1 MKFKYRIEKVS
12 DERMKLEYY
21 QLVRNSDDAILFANP
36 DVSVVFDEFQQRLI
50 GILLQ

>member
-1 MKFKYRIEKVS
+1 MQFKYRIEKVS
-12 DERMKLEYY
+12 VGTTVAYY